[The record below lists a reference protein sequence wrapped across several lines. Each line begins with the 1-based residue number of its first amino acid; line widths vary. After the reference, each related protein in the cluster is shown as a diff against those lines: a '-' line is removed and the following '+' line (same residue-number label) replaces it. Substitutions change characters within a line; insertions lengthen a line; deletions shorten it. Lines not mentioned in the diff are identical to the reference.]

1 MCCSSTNRD
10 FGSIPCWGQL
20 RTARAGV
27 RRHREIACGRW
38 AKSYCKCCLI
48 SSPNIVMMLKSSVSH
63 RQSHRSGISF
73 LQTMYCSRV
82 LRWTKLTSYLP
93 STTALNSSLNESRV
107 QVLSNNNSVLPNQET
122 FVLYKSSNHTF
133 IFSFYVI
140 VILLSIVFFFS
151 LLNKEDNTKKDSFE
165 INVCLLLGYRKII

>member
-1 MCCSSTNRD
+1 M
-10 FGSIPCWGQL
+10 
-20 RTARAGV
+20 
-27 RRHREIACGRW
+27 
-38 AKSYCKCCLI
+38 
-48 SSPNIVMMLKSSVSH
+48 
-63 RQSHRSGISF
+63 
-73 LQTMYCSRV
+73 
-82 LRWTKLTSYLP
+82 
-93 STTALNSSLNESRV
+93 
-107 QVLSNNNSVLPNQET
+107 LPNQET